1 MVRALL
7 ILALALPAAAR
18 AEDLWRWRD
27 AAGRLHYSNVPDHAP
42 SGAAQIGGGIG
53 FLQGSVDEPDAKEI
67 QDSLAEFERIHQ
79 QRAITRRLEEIQAF
93 QNGLRIRQRERLL
106 EGYANV
112 ELLADWQ
119 VADQWLQLRDEQVR
133 LEQQLH
139 ELRQPPGS

>member
-1 MVRALL
+1 MPFLATAQRLRVGGSGPSWDNRLRPAVPAGDAEGRNQMVRALL

-53 FLQGSVDEPDAKEI
+53 VLPGSVDDPDAKEI

-106 EGYANV
+106 E
-112 ELLADWQ
+112 
-119 VADQWLQLRDEQVR
+119 
-133 LEQQLH
+133 
-139 ELRQPPGS
+139 